1 MILIVDDKQENIF
14 SLKKLLQLYSY
25 EVDTA
30 SSGEEALKKIL
41 KNEYVLIILDVQMP
55 GMDGYEVAE
64 IVRGYS
70 RTKYIP
76 IIFLSAVN
84 IDKRF
89 ITKGYAAGGVDY
101 VTKPFDPD
109 LLMLKVQTF
118 YKLHEQNKELNDI
131 QLALKEEIETRKLA
145 EKKLQESN
153 LLLEDRVKERTRKLL
168 EMNQELELS
177 NAELQQYASVAS
189 HDLSEPLRKIITFG
203 TILQDRFLKEQPAAN
218 ELMIKVIN
226 STQRMRT
233 LIDDLLNF
241 SKLSAE
247 TQFIPTDLN
256 EVLQD
261 VINDLELSIQ
271 EKNATINLS
280 NLPVIA
286 AIPGQMRQ
294 MFQNILSNAL
304 KFGKDDSAT
313 EINISFDSTNERS
326 FTAPVVEN
334 GKYLR
339 IYIRDN
345 GIGFDN
351 VFSGKIFTLFQRLHG
366 KGKYEGTGIGLAIV
380 KKIVDKHNGL
390 IDAEGSED
398 EGATFTILLPYA
410 QQTQTIEEPLINKI

>member
-14 SLKKLLQLYSY
+14 SLKKLLQLNSY

-64 IVRGYS
+64 IARGYS
-70 RTKYIP
+70 RTKDIP

-89 ITKGYAAGGVDY
+89 ITKGYEAGGVDY

-118 YKLHEQNKELNDI
+118 YKLHEQNKELSNI
-131 QLALKEEIETRKLA
+131 QIALKEEIETRKQA
-145 EKKLQESN
+145 EIKLQEAN
-153 LLLEDRVKERTRKLL
+153 LLLEDRVKDRTRELL

-203 TILQDRFLKEQPAAN
+203 SILQERFLKNQPDAN
-218 ELMIKVIN
+218 EFMVKLIN

-256 EVLQD
+256 LVLKD
-261 VINDLELSIQ
+261 VINDLELSII
-271 EKNATINLS
+271 EKKATVNIIQ
-280 NLPVIA
+280 LPVIN

-304 KFGKDDSAT
+304 KFGKDNCTT
-313 EINISFDSTNERS
+313 EINISFDSTNDRS

-351 VFSGKIFTLFQRLHG
+351 VFSGK
-366 KGKYEGTGIGLAIV
+366 
-380 KKIVDKHNGL
+380 
-390 IDAEGSED
+390 
-398 EGATFTILLPYA
+398 
-410 QQTQTIEEPLINKI
+410 

>member
-131 QLALKEEIETRKLA
+131 QLALKEEIETRKKA

-153 LLLEDRVKERTRKLL
+153 LLLEDRVKERTRELL

-203 TILQDRFLKEQPAAN
+203 TILQDRFLKDQPAAN
-218 ELMIKVIN
+218 ELIKVIN

-271 EKNATINLS
+271 EKNATINIS
-280 NLPVIA
+280 SLPVIA

-304 KFGKDDSAT
+304 KFGKDDCPT

-326 FTAPVVEN
+326 FTSSFVEN

-351 VFSGKIFTLFQRLHG
+351 IFSGKIFTLFQRLHG

-410 QQTQTIEEPLINKI
+410 QLTQSIEKPLNK

>member
-131 QLALKEEIETRKLA
+131 QIALKEEIETRKKA
-145 EKKLQESN
+145 EIKLQESN
-153 LLLEDRVKERTRKLL
+153 LLLEDRVKERTRELL

-203 TILQDRFLKEQPAAN
+203 SILQERYLKDQPAAN
-218 ELMIKVIN
+218 ELMVKVIN

-247 TQFIPTDLN
+247 TKFIPTDLN
-256 EVLQD
+256 EILQD

-271 EKNATINLS
+271 EKNANIHINS
-280 NLPVIA
+280 LPVIA

-304 KFGKDDSAT
+304 KFGKDDCST
-313 EINISFDSTNERS
+313 EISINYDSANERS
-326 FTAPVVEN
+326 FTAPAVEK

-339 IYIRDN
+339 IFIRDN

-351 VFSGKIFTLFQRLHG
+351 AFSGKIFTLFQRLHG

-390 IDAEGSED
+390 INAEGSED
-398 EGATFTILLPYA
+398 EGATFNILLPYA
-410 QQTQTIEEPLINKI
+410 QQSQSVEQPLNK

>member
-1 MILIVDDKQENIF
+1 MV
-14 SLKKLLQLYSY
+14 
-25 EVDTA
+25 
-30 SSGEEALKKIL
+30 
-41 KNEYVLIILDVQMP
+41 
-55 GMDGYEVAE
+55 
-64 IVRGYS
+64 
-70 RTKYIP
+70 
-76 IIFLSAVN
+76 
-84 IDKRF
+84 
-89 ITKGYAAGGVDY
+89 
-101 VTKPFDPD
+101 
-109 LLMLKVQTF
+109 
-118 YKLHEQNKELNDI
+118 
-131 QLALKEEIETRKLA
+131 
-145 EKKLQESN
+145 
-153 LLLEDRVKERTRKLL
+153 
-168 EMNQELELS
+168 
-177 NAELQQYASVAS
+177 
-189 HDLSEPLRKIITFG
+189 
-203 TILQDRFLKEQPAAN
+203 
-218 ELMIKVIN
+218 KVIN

-256 EVLQD
+256 EILQD

-271 EKNATINLS
+271 EKSATIDIS
-280 NLPVIA
+280 NLPTIA

-390 IDAEGSED
+390 IHAEGSED

-410 QQTQTIEEPLINKI
+410 QQAQTIEEPINK